1 MKFIDKIV
9 LNHLQIIEDR
19 EMMLAMMMQN
29 PQLRAGMMQSNDEE
43 EKQLQRAIE
52 ESNQQNPN
60 PDSMTYEQLLELGDR
75 LGKVNKGLTKQQIA
89 KIPAKYWR
97 SNSTK

>member
-43 EKQLQRAIE
+43 EKQL
-52 ESNQQNPN
+52 
-60 PDSMTYEQLLELGDR
+60 
-75 LGKVNKGLTKQQIA
+75 
-89 KIPAKYWR
+89 
-97 SNSTK
+97 